1 MKYYAVLN
9 LFNSSSNV
17 PRLST
22 RNLME
27 APSDDSAW
35 RGSPEEAL
43 EYAYARLQSASNML
57 LADMHSA
64 YQRDFHE
71 FSWAVLELAH
81 RLTLYTLKMT
91 ALINLAVSLGI
102 KSDHD

>member
-9 LFNSSSNV
+9 LFNSSFNV

-22 RNLME
+22 RNLSE
-27 APSDDSAW
+27 APSDDKSW
-35 RGSPEEAL
+35 RSSPEEAL
-43 EYAYARLQSASNML
+43 EYAYTRLQNVSNRL
-57 LADMHSA
+57 LLDMHSVF
-64 YQRDFHE
+64 RTDFYD
-71 FSWAVLELAH
+71 AVGGLELSQQ
-81 RLTLYTLKMT
+81 LTVTTLKMT